1 MRSGVDAPLRLG
13 RGGERVFGFRFGFG
27 FGFGVEIGFEGLVG
41 VSGEKSIRFWGVP
54 IVVLRWRLVVSVE
67 GGGGGFCRLEME
79 GERMLA
85 RQRKHSP
92 VPK

>member
-13 RGGERVFGFRFGFG
+13 RGGERVF
-27 FGFGVEIGFEGLVG
+27 GFEGLVG

-67 GGGGGFCRLEME
+67 GGGGRFCRLEME